1 MQALQRLPAA
11 EFAAP
16 AHHDAAVVDP
26 HLQHLLETHGV
37 GPAIH
42 QRDVVHREIVLQR
55 RVSEQLREH
64 GVRVE
69 TGLDLDDQPGAVMAV
84 GQVDGAG
91 DSLQLAV
98 LHPFGNAFQHPFGAD
113 HERQLGDHDG
123 LLARRH
129 VLEMRHRPRGECAAA
144 GLVRF
149 ADAVSP
155 DDDAAT
161 RPIGARHVAHELLQR
176 GVGMRHQVLRGRD
189 DLAEIVG
196 RHVRGHADSDART
209 AVDQQVGDRGRQHGR
224 LLELVVVV
232 RREIDGVLVDVG
244 VHAQRRGR
252 QTGLG
257 VSGGGRAVVQRA
269 EIAMAVH
276 QRETH
281 CERLRE
287 THHRLVDGRIAVGV
301 ELAHHLAHHAGR
313 FHVRAVGRQV
323 HLAHLVDDAA
333 LHGLEAVAR
342 VRQGS
347 RVDHRI
353 RVFEERLAHF
363 LVQRRFHDMLLDLTR
378 VIGLMSRGAMCHR
391 CHSPICASAIRM
403 ARMAEM
409 VPLKN
414 PIVHDS
420 EQSCQESRPA
430 VSFSDG
436 RCLNGKHER

>member
-1 MQALQRLPAA
+1 
-11 EFAAP
+11 
-16 AHHDAAVVDP
+16 
-26 HLQHLLETHGV
+26 
-37 GPAIH
+37 
-42 QRDVVHREIVLQR
+42 
-55 RVSEQLREH
+55 
-64 GVRVE
+64 
-69 TGLDLDDQPGAVMAV
+69 MAV

-232 RREIDGVLVDVG
+232 RREI
-244 VHAQRRGR
+244 
-252 QTGLG
+252 
-257 VSGGGRAVVQRA
+257 
-269 EIAMAVH
+269 AMAVH

-281 CERLRE
+281 RERLRE